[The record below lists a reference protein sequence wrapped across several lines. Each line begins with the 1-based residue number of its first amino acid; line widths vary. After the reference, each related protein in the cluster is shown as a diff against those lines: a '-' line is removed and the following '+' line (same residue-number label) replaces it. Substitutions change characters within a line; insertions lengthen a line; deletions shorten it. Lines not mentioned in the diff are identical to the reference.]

1 MKHLKTI
8 ISVFVLLMAVSCEK
22 NRSDESGQVTF
33 DLSGNWDITEVTKT
47 NVSDYVTLPAAADF
61 IITVHNAASQQ
72 QVWTGKISDWDE
84 TTELKAGDYTVTA
97 TYGNVSEEGFNK
109 PFFTGTQTFT
119 VTGGA
124 SVAVSVPVSL
134 GNTIFKLASSQY
146 FNNYY
151 TDYTIKLTRDGSD
164 IVTFSK
170 GETRAAFI
178 DGYKITVE
186 GTLKSETGE
195 KTFSEEYKGLEVAT
209 AYTYTMDVL
218 NVGGSTISITF
229 NNDVETVNLTDCE
242 LNDYREDESNEEEY
256 FYCARIGNGHACRI
270 MPETSRCNQ

>member
-8 ISVFVLLMAVSCEK
+8 ISVFVLLLAVSCEK

-33 DLSGNWDITEVTKT
+33 DLSGNWDITEVTKS

-61 IITVHNAASQQ
+61 IITINNAASQ

-97 TYGNVSEEGFNK
+97 TYGSVTEEGFNK
-109 PFFTGTQTFT
+109 PFFTGNQTFT

-195 KTFSEEYKGLEVAT
+195 KTFSEEYTGLEVAT
-209 AYTYTMDVL
+209 AYTYTMDVS

-242 LNDYREDESNEEEY
+242 LND
-256 FYCARIGNGHACRI
+256 
-270 MPETSRCNQ
+270 